1 MESLP
6 QRTLNLSHLHLEHV
20 KYSVFKYLSS
30 LEVLDLSYNKFN
42 HLYSPTMEYLPKLKQ
57 IWLAGDRLK
66 YRNKYL
72 RISILDD
79 LLTNRYYT
87 KLLDIHLDY
96 NRISSIS
103 ILEGSHWLTRCRVM
117 SFKGNNLTKVPT
129 YALDNA
135 FQRNRNI
142 VQLYL
147 GANPWRC
154 NCLFA
159 PAFQDFL
166 IKYKSLIMDLSDIKC
181 SYQQNDEYYMTPVSA
196 VWKMM

>member
-1 MESLP
+1 M
-6 QRTLNLSHLHLEHV
+6 HGII
-20 KYSVFKYLSS
+20 F
-30 LEVLDLSYNKFN
+30 F
-42 HLYSPTMEYLPKLKQ
+42 
-57 IWLAGDRLK
+57 
-66 YRNKYL
+66 
-72 RISILDD
+72 
-79 LLTNRYYT
+79 
-87 KLLDIHLDY
+87 
-96 NRISSIS
+96 
-103 ILEGSHWLTRCRVM
+103 
-117 SFKGNNLTKVPT
+117 KVPT

-159 PAFQDFL
+159 PAFQVYPHKNGSCDFKQLLFLYGFGFFFKDFL

-196 VWKMM
+196 LGKMM

>member
-1 MESLP
+1 M
-6 QRTLNLSHLHLEHV
+6 
-20 KYSVFKYLSS
+20 
-30 LEVLDLSYNKFN
+30 YN
-42 HLYSPTMEYLPKLKQ
+42 
-57 IWLAGDRLK
+57 
-66 YRNKYL
+66 
-72 RISILDD
+72 ILF
-79 LLTNRYYT
+79 Y
-87 KLLDIHLDY
+87 
-96 NRISSIS
+96 
-103 ILEGSHWLTRCRVM
+103 
-117 SFKGNNLTKVPT
+117 FKVPT

-159 PAFQDFL
+159 PAFQVYPHKNGPLYGLMQILFLNTFGIFKDFL

-196 VWKMM
+196 LWKTM

>member
-1 MESLP
+1 M
-6 QRTLNLSHLHLEHV
+6 
-20 KYSVFKYLSS
+20 
-30 LEVLDLSYNKFN
+30 
-42 HLYSPTMEYLPKLKQ
+42 
-57 IWLAGDRLK
+57 
-66 YRNKYL
+66 
-72 RISILDD
+72 DD

-103 ILEGSHWLTRCRVM
+103 ILEGSHWLARCRVM
-117 SFKGNNLTKVPT
+117 SFKGNNLTKVCDVFLLFYKPNHNWFTYNIIFFKVPT

-159 PAFQDFL
+159 PAFQVYAHKMVLVIVYKFWFL
-166 IKYKSLIMDLSDIKC
+166 HTFGIFLGFFD
-181 SYQQNDEYYMTPVSA
+181 
-196 VWKMM
+196 